1 MSGTRVYCVC
11 LAALICQATL
21 IVVSEPACNTA
32 KADQPPGKTNRG
44 NQKPRAQN
52 DAAAPKKES
61 KPVVADTNL
70 LSMEVK
76 ALRILRGLEATPHQ
90 LSEIARTAKTT
101 VGSPGKREPAKASGA
116 YVELLGQMRHALVA
130 DDEDKIEKLR
140 TQFDELEAKNPPDL
154 DDQIEITDGAEIEAV
169 RLLNIFSPQQIVAYA
184 QSLEDEFPDPVQLIL
199 EGLQEGRALKKEEWE
214 TARHKLAAEVGW
226 LVCGLQGE
234 KASKLEDQVSTYLDQ
249 KHAEEG
255 KAGNRV
261 SEIRKLVGS
270 PGPVVV
276 LKNVMEHALAE
287 LLSNPQVVRASRDCL
302 RQDRGAV
309 AHNTPADTAADK
321 PVEPALP
328 LPRNAAQRPRRSEAK
343 PVTSTAKRVELDD
356 VLKSPEQYES
366 RELQFDHV
374 TVTGTA
380 PAKLPANL
388 WLAVKTGSGTVVHA
402 AIRGQKLTF
411 IVAKANTP
419 EVIKQM
425 KPDEGRAIS
434 VTLICT
440 LRREGQAAH
449 WNARVHSVEVHGD
462 K

>member
-1 MSGTRVYCVC
+1 MARTRVYGVC

-21 IVVSEPACNTA
+21 VGVSEPALNTA
-32 KADQPPGKTNRG
+32 KADPPQAKTNQAKNGR
-44 NQKPRAQN
+44 PRAKN
-52 DAAAPKKES
+52 DAAAPKRES
-61 KPVVADTNL
+61 KPAVADANL

-116 YVELLGQMRHALVA
+116 YVELLGQMRHALVTS
-130 DDEDKIEKLR
+130 DEDKIEKLQ

-154 DDQIEITDGAEIEAV
+154 DDQVEITDGAEIEAV
-169 RLLNIFSPQQIVAYA
+169 RLLNIFSPQQVVAYA

-214 TARHKLAAEVGW
+214 TARNKLAEEVGW

-255 KAGNRV
+255 KAGNRE

-309 AHNTPADTAADK
+309 AQNTPADK
-321 PVEPALP
+321 RVEPALP
-328 LPRNAAQRPRRSEAK
+328 LPKNAAPRPRRSESK

-356 VLKSPEQYES
+356 VLKSPEQYEN
-366 RELQFDHV
+366 RELQLDHV

-388 WLAVKTGSGTVVHA
+388 WLAVKTESGTVVHA

-411 IVAKANTP
+411 IVPKAKTP
-419 EVIKQM
+419 EAIKEL
-425 KPDEGRAIS
+425 KPDEGRVIS

-440 LRREGQAAH
+440 LRREGQGMH